1 MTSFEKQVLEDLA
14 GAENKYASGSL
25 ATATNGRLHEL
36 EGRVQKHEVFVQKAG
51 GIGTLIA
58 GLLTVLHV
66 GIDYLRLHHTP

>member
-14 GAENKYASGSL
+14 ELK
-25 ATATNGRLHEL
+25 TNMKWIVGDGTSGRLYEL
-36 EGRVQKHEVFVQKAG
+36 EGRVQKHELFVQKAG

-66 GIDYLRLHHTP
+66 GIDYLRLRQTP

>member
-14 GAENKYASGSL
+14 ELKTDMKWVVGDG
-25 ATATNGRLHEL
+25 TNGRLQEL
-36 EGRVQKHEVFVQKAG
+36 EGRVQKHEIFVQKAG

-66 GIDYLRLHHTP
+66 GVDYLKWHHTP